1 MIVSPMIHHLLP
13 PLSPPYR
20 STFKPIL
27 QSFQMYNACVCV
39 CVWCVCVLL
48 WVYYTHN
55 ESIGH
60 LLFRIRHFSSP
71 LLHTHTL
78 PDRILIF
85 CFIQCS
91 VFSSGSIPV
100 FSNIIIFFLFV
111 WYYHILSILSDW
123 RLIWWW
129 CFVKK
134 LINMCEAVE
143 PILNVSVTVMC
154 VFGSLPLSLSLF
166 LSLSLSLWPTNLI
179 LFCFTHLMSHLSSVV
194 VYVII
199 TKDISLRYLSIYRV
213 RM

>member
-154 VFGSLPLSLSLF
+154 VFGSLPLSLSL
-166 LSLSLSLWPTNLI
+166 SLSLSDPLTWFCFVLLI
-179 LFCFTHLMSHLSSVV
+179 LCLIFLQLLCMSLLRKI
-194 VYVII
+194 YLY
-199 TKDISLRYLSIYRV
+199 DIYLSIELECKLN
-213 RM
+213 